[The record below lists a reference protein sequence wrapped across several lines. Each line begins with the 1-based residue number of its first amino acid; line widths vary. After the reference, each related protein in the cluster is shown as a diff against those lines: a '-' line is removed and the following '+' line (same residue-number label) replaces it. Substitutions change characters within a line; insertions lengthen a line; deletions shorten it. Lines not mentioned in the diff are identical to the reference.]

1 MQVADRIALVSAQT
15 ERLFGYQRDEL
26 LGEPAEILV
35 PEVARKAHCAHQ
47 DRYAADPRPR
57 AMGSGMELSARRR
70 DGSTFP
76 AEISLSA
83 IDTDDGLLVIV
94 AVRDVTE
101 RLELRAERDELE
113 RQLQQSQRLESLGQL
128 ADGVAHDFNKGVAF
142 LE

>member
-1 MQVADRIALVSAQT
+1 LREHRTRWYAWTAAGGSR
-15 ERLFGYQRDEL
+15 
-26 LGEPAEILV
+26 
-35 PEVARKAHCAHQ
+35 AHQ
-47 DRYAADPRPR
+47 DRYAADPKPR

-70 DGSTFP
+70 DGSMFP

-83 IDTDDGLLVIV
+83 IDTDDGLLVIA

-128 ADGVAHDFNKGVAF
+128 ADGVAHDFNKGVAP
-142 LE
+142 